1 MARSTAT
8 GTARPAAGAAVTAPA
23 PLVLVED
30 PSRPGDAPT
39 RTAFDVR
46 TEHRVL
52 AGFSDDELARI
63 PLVREGIGLRRF
75 RIYLD
80 LRDPGRADFAAEG
93 DETVRPGQRI
103 IARDDVHRPLWEAL
117 RSGCLLATGARRR
130 SA

>member
-1 MARSTAT
+1 MARQTAT
-8 GTARPAAGAAVTAPA
+8 DTARPDHAVDA

-46 TEHRVL
+46 AEHRVL
-52 AGFSDDELARI
+52 AGFSDDELLSI

-75 RIYLD
+75 RTYID

-103 IARDDVHRPLWEAL
+103 VARDDVHRPLWESL
-117 RSGCLLATGARRR
+117 RIGCLLATGARRR